1 MVEELSPLR
10 QLRRGMLPKMVS
22 WYDPRLLARIGIRTI
37 ISSVF
42 GQYADQRLIQAVTDP
57 AEDDELVARYDYCV
71 AGHEDPN
78 RCIAMDETGAVW
90 IDYVADVGDGFE
102 ATYTA
107 AYMLAQDSLDVRGA
121 GRLRHGEILIMGGD
135 QCYPQATRE
144 EYKERLLKPFDWA
157 FSVQNPE
164 RKLFAIPGNHDWYDG
179 LIAFDS
185 LFCSSRDKL
194 SHAKGNV
201 IGGWQCQQH
210 RSYWALRLPYNWW
223 IWGADIQF
231 SKYLDSAQVSY
242 FERIAQQMG
251 PQDNLIICLA
261 EPSWMLA
268 DLQGQDDEEN
278 FFKIT
283 TIARKRGARVVAV
296 IAGDWHNY
304 NRYYAH
310 ELDVHFI
317 TSGGGGAF
325 LHPTHVLRNAIS
337 VRWPE
342 RQDWVGNATATPETT
357 SSGPRQGEA
366 WKAKDYDIRLKRNT
380 KPAEGVVGQVVQ
392 DVTDVIEP
400 LQQDGI
406 GIKRRRAP
414 IKPQAP
420 KCYPDKSRSYLL
432 SLGNVLFPFFN
443 PAFCIG
449 IGLLYWLITWQFQ
462 NLVTQY
468 GISDGKI
475 DKLGIETSLG
485 SVLAFLPL
493 YLVQAM
499 IASISLVVMLGG
511 LYAVLVWYVDA
522 VERPRWRRLT
532 TKFLVGTTHFTAHLV
547 TMFTLSMLV
556 VMLNNWMTP
565 SIERAV
571 ETIYRDRQQQAPIVR
586 DVIEEGLR
594 PWQQRKTE
602 GEQAPPAGSAAGTP
616 RPQGKPSTVRE
627 IVGFMAYPTLMTL
640 FGALAGGSLWGFY
653 WVLTGVFARMHS
665 EDAFAALRIKNYKN
679 FLRLKFEKDK
689 LTIYPLGIDKVP
701 GPDHWMNAPRG
712 RPNPLPHNPKLIAV
726 KPIDLRLIEN
736 PIVIPCYD
744 ETYE

>member
-1 MVEELSPLR
+1 MVELSPLR
-10 QLRRGMLPKMVS
+10 QLRRGMLPQMVS
-22 WYDPRLLARIGIRTI
+22 WYDPRLLARIGVRTI
-37 ISSVF
+37 ISNVF

-57 AEDDELVARYDYCV
+57 AEDQELLTRYDYC
-71 AGHEDPN
+71 APHSDPN
-78 RCIAMDETGAVW
+78 RCVSTDEAGAVW

-102 ATYTA
+102 PTYTM
-107 AYMLAQDSLDVRGA
+107 AYLLAQDELEVRGA
-121 GRLRHGEILIMGGD
+121 GRLRHGEVLIMGGD

-157 FSVQNPE
+157 FSVEEPN

-210 RSYWALRLPYNWW
+210 RSYWAVRLPYNWW

-261 EPSWMLA
+261 EPSWLLA

-304 NRYYAH
+304 SRYYAH

-342 RQDWVGNATATPETT
+342 RQEGIGSASAEPETA
-357 SSGPRQGEA
+357 SSGARKGEA

-392 DVTDVIEP
+392 DVQDAIEP
-400 LQQDGI
+400 L
-406 GIKRRRAP
+406 KESVKKRAP

-420 KCYPDKSRSYLL
+420 KCYPNKSRSYLL

-443 PAFCIG
+443 PAFSIG
-449 IGLLYWLITWQFQ
+449 IGLVYWLITWQFQ
-462 NLVTQY
+462 NIVTQY
-468 GISDGKI
+468 RISDGKI
-475 DKLGIETSLG
+475 DKLGIGVPLG
-485 SVLAFLPL
+485 EVLPFMPL

-499 IASISLVVMLGG
+499 IASISLVAMLGG

-522 VERPRWRRLT
+522 AERPRWRCYL
-532 TKFLVGTTHFTAHLV
+532 TKFLVGSAHFFAHL
-547 TMFTLSMLV
+547 TAMFTLSLLV
-556 VMLNNWMTP
+556 VMLNNKMTP
-565 SIERAV
+565 TIESAV
-571 ETIYRDRQQQAPIVR
+571 DAIYHDRQKQVPIVR
-586 DVIEEGLR
+586 QVIEEGLR
-594 PWQQRKTE
+594 PMQERK
-602 GEQAPPAGSAAGTP
+602 GEQEAAPPPGSGAETT

-627 IVGFMAYPTLMTL
+627 VVGFVSYPTVMTL
-640 FGALAGGSLWGFY
+640 LGALVGGSLWGFY

-665 EDAFAALRIKNYKN
+665 EEAFAALRIKNYKN

-689 LTIYPLGIDKVP
+689 LTIYPLGIDRVP

-712 RPNPLPHNPKLIAV
+712 RPNPLPHNPKLVAV